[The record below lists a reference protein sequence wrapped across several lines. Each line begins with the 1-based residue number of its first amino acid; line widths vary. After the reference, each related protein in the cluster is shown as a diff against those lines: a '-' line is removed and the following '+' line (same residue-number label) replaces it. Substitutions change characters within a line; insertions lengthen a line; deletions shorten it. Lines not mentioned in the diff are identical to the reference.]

1 MGDFVVERPTVDAF
15 VFDVNILR
23 EWKEEERKRFE
34 YWFEKIRQS
43 VIVAPVGD
51 HVHVSPVIHFHEDD
65 SRFLSGDV
73 VQIDGHMPSSEFS
86 MSETTSSKLCPSMVS
101 P

>member
-1 MGDFVVERPTVDAF
+1 MGE
-15 VFDVNILR
+15 
-23 EWKEEERKRFE
+23 EEEREWFE
-34 YWFEKIRQS
+34 YWFEKIWQS
-43 VIVAPVGD
+43 VLVAPVGD
-51 HVHVSPVIHFHEDD
+51 HVHVSSVIRFHEDD

-73 VQIDGHMPSSEFS
+73 VQVDGHMPSSEFS